1 MLSFIIGAKL
11 FNFKTMHLPHL
22 IIDLALILASAA
34 VISLV
39 FKKLKQPVVLGY
51 IIAGIFVGP
60 HFDFFPNVLETDSIK
75 IWAEIG
81 VIILL
86 FNLGLEFSFKKLVK
100 EGFRVV
106 VIALFGVL
114 LTLFSGFIL
123 GKLLGWSNMDSLFM
137 GGILSIASTTI
148 IIRAFE
154 ELGVKTQKFTNIVT
168 SVLVVE
174 DLVAV
179 VLMVILSTISISREF
194 QGTELLMSVFKLLFF
209 LVLWF
214 VSGIFFLPTIL
225 KFLKR
230 LLNEETLLI
239 FSLALCFM
247 VVILALKAGFSP
259 AFGAFIMGSI
269 LAETTKA
276 ERIEHLI
283 APLKNLFG
291 AIFFVS
297 VGMLLN
303 PAMIIEH
310 IGPVIGATLILLI
323 GKPLFITAGS
333 LITGQPV
340 KIAFQSGLSLS
351 QIGEFSF
358 IIATLGLSLNVTSDF
373 LYPIAVAVSV
383 ITTFTT
389 PYMIKLAEPLYGYY
403 ERRAPVKW
411 KNFLLQHSMS
421 TEKLTELSEWRS
433 LLRKTLFNTLIY
445 SVIII
450 TIIFVNV
457 KVVQPYFWHYK
468 WSRVIVAGLTIA
480 MLSPFLWALSFRKSD
495 KVIYARLMANPLHR
509 SSLIML
515 GLGKMA
521 LTIFYVGFVF
531 EKLFSTQTALI
542 GVGVTIGLM
551 LLFSKHIQ
559 RFYGK
564 IEFRFLS
571 NLHEREKSFTVKSN
585 DITPWDTHLSTIQL
599 SAHCPFIGKT
609 LLESRIREDFGV
621 NIAAIERDDI
631 KINVPDRFE
640 RLYPHDVISVIGTD
654 EQLTKFREFVEQT
667 RAEADILK
675 AKDDMKLLHFE
686 IRSSSELIGRSI
698 KSSNIREL
706 TKGLVV
712 GVERTGNRILNPESN
727 FVFKEGDVV
736 WVVGNQKRIRVLAGD
751 AKQYK
756 E

>member
-1 MLSFIIGAKL
+1 
-11 FNFKTMHLPHL
+11 MHLPYL
-22 IIDLALILASAA
+22 IIDLALILTSAA
-34 VISLV
+34 VISLI

-51 IIAGIFVGP
+51 IIAGVAVGP
-60 HFDFFPNVLETDSIK
+60 HFDFFPNVLEIESIR

-86 FNLGLEFSFKKLVK
+86 FNLGLEFSFKKLIK

-114 LTLFSGFIL
+114 LTLFTGFIL
-123 GKLLGWSNMDSLFM
+123 GKLMGWNNMDSLFM

-168 SVLVVE
+168 SVLIVE
-174 DLVAV
+174 DLAAV

-194 QGTELLMSVFKLLFF
+194 QGTELLFSVFKLLFF

-214 VSGIFFLPTIL
+214 ISGIFFLPTIL
-225 KFLKR
+225 KYLKR

-239 FSLALCFM
+239 FSLALCFL

-303 PAMIIEH
+303 PFMIIEH
-310 IGPVIGATLILLI
+310 IGPVLGATFILLI
-323 GKPLFITAGS
+323 GKPFFITAGS
-333 LITGQPV
+333 LVTGQPV
-340 KIAFQSGLSLS
+340 KMAFQTGLSLS

-358 IIATLGLSLNVTSDF
+358 IIATLGLTLKVTSDF

-389 PYMIKLAEPLYGYY
+389 PYMIKLAEPLYRIF
-403 ERRAPVKW
+403 ENKAPDKW
-411 KNFLLQHSMS
+411 KRFLLQHSLS
-421 TEKLTELSEWRS
+421 AEKLTELSEWRN
-433 LLRKTLFNTLIY
+433 LLRKTFFNTIVY

-450 TIIFVNV
+450 TIIFLNV
-457 KVVQPYFWHYK
+457 KVVQPYFWQYK
-468 WSRVIVAGLTIA
+468 WSRVLMAGFTIA
-480 MLSPFLWALSFRKSD
+480 MLSPFLWALTFRRSD
-495 KVIYARLMANPLHR
+495 KAIYARLMSNPLHR
-509 SSLIML
+509 SSLIIL
-515 GLGKMA
+515 GIGKIGLA
-521 LTIFYVGFVF
+521 IFYIGFVF
-531 EKLFSTQTALI
+531 EKLFSTQIALI
-542 GVGVTIGLM
+542 GVGVTVGL
-551 LLFSKHIQ
+551 LFLFSKQIQ
-559 RFYGK
+559 HFYGR

-571 NLHEREKSFTVKSN
+571 NLNEREKRTTDKSSSL
-585 DITPWDTHLSTIQL
+585 TPWDTHLSTFHI
-599 SAHCPFIGKT
+599 SARCSFIGKT
-609 LLESRIREDFGV
+609 LLESKIREDFGV
-621 NIAAIERDDI
+621 NIASIERDDI
-631 KINVPDRFE
+631 TINVPDRYE

-654 EQLTKFREFVEQT
+654 EQLNKFREFVET
-667 RAEADILK
+667 TNSETNILK
-675 AKDDMKLLHFE
+675 SKDDMKLLHFE
-686 IRSSSELIGRSI
+686 VKAASRLFGKSI
-698 KSSNIREL
+698 KHSNIREL

-712 GVERTGNRILNPESN
+712 GVERDGKRFLNPESD
-727 FVFKEGDVV
+727 FVFAEGDVV

-751 AKQYK
+751 AK
-756 E
+756 